1 MNKETTAIIEQ
12 LLVPIMKEHGFNCVF
27 FSDYCYFERKDKAQ
41 EKSQKI
47 IITEF
52 KVQSYIQ
59 FQASTSPTFLHPPI
73 MDMKDIIVKQEKMPK
88 RFLGGWAYKTKDDV
102 KKIIEMFT
110 KSMEIHGFE
119 VMDSILNDPRDI
131 HPKRTDYEEM
141 YYHHE
146 KYVEEF
152 SHKYRYDLSNN
163 EAALMAIQKEID
175 EFTGYITAENSYT
188 LFPVI
193 AAYGEMF
200 VINGGAWTWYENL
213 HRTMISVPN
222 RNNDI
227 IANPFGTIYS
237 CIQGNKR
244 KQLKEIALMN
254 LRDLKYFLHS
264 Q

>member
-12 LLVPIMKEHGFNCVF
+12 LLVPIMEEHGFNCCF
-27 FSDYCYFERKDKAQ
+27 FSNYCCFERKDKDQ

-59 FQASTSPTFLHPPI
+59 FQASTSPTFLHSPI
-73 MDMKDIIVKQEKMPK
+73 MNVKDIIVKQEKMPK

-102 KKIIEMFT
+102 KKIIEMFA

-119 VMDSILNDPRDI
+119 VMDSILNDPGDI
-131 HPKRTDYEEM
+131 YPKQTDYEEM

-146 KYVEEF
+146 KYVKEF

-163 EAALMAIQKEID
+163 EAALTAIQKEID
-175 EFTGYITAENSYT
+175 EFTGYITAENCHT

-193 AAYGEMF
+193 AAYGEIF
-200 VINGGAWTWYENL
+200 IINGGVWTWYEEL

-222 RNNDI
+222 RKDDI
-227 IANPFGTIYS
+227 IADPFSTIYF

-244 KQLKEIALMN
+244 NNLKEIASAN
-254 LRDLKYFLHS
+254 LRDLKYFLYS